1 MRATIAQLGARSAA
15 PTLRAAAS
23 LSERSVPDVLPD
35 TSAPGT
41 SAKTTVVLGAA
52 LVGCAIG
59 AIVPAE
65 RTALWTALAGVAF
78 AGGLLSTWSPCGYSS
93 LATLR
98 PWGPWSFATVVAWLP
113 TVAAHALGYLLGGLL
128 LGGLLALG
136 AIVLGVPEGASWPYF
151 VLGGLACAYALD
163 QIGLVRLPY
172 PQRKAQVPHDVR
184 LRWPMWRIGLLYGF
198 ALGLNFVTY
207 VRTPILYLLVVAALL
222 SGSPTAALGLV
233 LALNL
238 GRFLPLLVNAFPL
251 TDRAVQEWLAK
262 REQRS
267 VLAGA
272 GVLACIGTALIMDAL
287 LG

>member
-1 MRATIAQLGARSAA
+1 

-35 TSAPGT
+35 TSAPGAL
-41 SAKTTVVLGAA
+41 AKTILLAGAA
-52 LVGCAIG
+52 IAGCAIG

-65 RTALWTALAGVAF
+65 GGALWALVTGLAF
-78 AGGLLSTWSPCGYSS
+78 LGGLLSTWSPCGYSS

-98 PWGPWSFATVVAWLP
+98 PWGRWSPTAVVAWLP
-113 TVAAHALGYLLGGLL
+113 TLAAHGLGYLLGGLL
-128 LGGLLALG
+128 LGGVLALG
-136 AIVLGVPEGASWPYF
+136 AVALDVPRGASWPYL

-163 QIGLVRLPY
+163 QIGVLRLPY

-184 LRWPMWRIGLLYGF
+184 FRWPMWRIGLFYGF

-207 VRTPILYLLVVAALL
+207 VRTPILYLVVGAALL
-222 SGSPTAALGLV
+222 SGSAATALLLV
-233 LALNL
+233 LAVNL
-238 GRFLPLLVNAFPL
+238 GRFLPLLVNAFPV
-251 TDRAVQEWLAK
+251 TDRAVQQWLAE

-267 VLAGA
+267 VVAGSAALAL
-272 GVLACIGTALIMDAL
+272 VGTTLIVDAL